1 MFKLKD
7 VKDLIEILYS
17 EGYNKIIFWNDGTWN
32 VVSSSYAGEQDGINP
47 IYALNRV
54 HFSNVT
60 REQVEEFVN
69 HDLIYNIEEQIAAME
84 NLKFII

>member
-1 MFKLKD
+1 M
-7 VKDLIEILYS
+7 
-17 EGYNKIIFWNDGTWN
+17 
-32 VVSSSYAGEQDGINP
+32 VSSSYAGEQDGINP
-47 IYALNRV
+47 IYALNSV

-69 HDLIYNIEEQIAAME
+69 HDLIYNIEEQISAME